1 MITPRILF
9 VHAHPD
15 DETIAT
21 GGTIAALTAE
31 GDQVTV
37 LTATRGE
44 GGEVIPPEMKAL
56 EGDRAGLASVR
67 ESEIAEAMRSLG
79 VTDHR
84 FLGTR
89 RGGAVTLPERR
100 FEDSGM
106 EWGPE
111 GHAVPAVSMP
121 AGALCA
127 ASTDEVADY
136 IAAVIDE
143 VRPHVVITYSANG
156 GYGHPDHVRVHDAT
170 VAAVEKATWRP
181 GRLLFVEIPAEVAR
195 ASFDPR
201 QSGFS
206 ETGFAQAQT
215 IPTMAPVGEIVVAQ
229 NVAGVRDA
237 RRRALAAHRT
247 QVSLSGDFMALSN
260 GIGTKPADHE
270 YYSLGAGA
278 PFPAETQSSGLAS
291 HVLAGLDLDALED
304 ANAAGAPRRRR
315 EPKKPGVFAFI
326 HAGLL
331 GLLIGLLGGFQHLNV
346 SVVRLGETPAIV
358 PWGLGLG
365 LLLALCGLWHLKSMY
380 RSTAPMLVAAIVI
393 AVVSYILGQPEW
405 LPGSDIVVTGTL
417 RSVVWLLGPM
427 VIAAVLAFV
436 PVRSRAQRSL

>member
-21 GGTIAALTAE
+21 GGTIAALVAE

-56 EGDRAGLASVR
+56 EGDRAGLAQVR
-67 ESEIAEAMRSLG
+67 EAEIEAAMRALG

-89 RGGAVTLPERR
+89 RGGAATLPERR

-106 EWGPE
+106 AWGPD
-111 GHAVPAVSMP
+111 GHAVPAPSMP
-121 AGALCA
+121 AAALCA
-127 ASTDEVADY
+127 APLDEVASY

-143 VRPHVVITYSANG
+143 VRPHAVITYSANG

-170 VAAVEKATWRP
+170 VAAVESARWRT
-181 GRLLFVEIPAEVAR
+181 GRLLFVEVPAEVAR
-195 ASFDPR
+195 DSFDPR
-201 QSGFS
+201 RPGFA
-206 ETGFAQAQT
+206 ETGFTVAQT
-215 IPTMAPVGEIVVAQ
+215 IPTKAPVGEIAVAQ
-229 NVAGVRDA
+229 NVTGVREA
-237 RRRALAAHRT
+237 RRAALAAHRT
-247 QVSLSGDFMALSN
+247 QVSVSGDFMALSN
-260 GIGTKPADHE
+260 GIGTRPADHE
-270 YYSLGAGA
+270 YFSIGAGT
-278 PFPAETQSSGLAS
+278 PVPTETLSAGPVP
-291 HVLAGLDLDALED
+291 HVLAGLDIEAIED
-304 ANAAGAPRRRR
+304 ANAGALRRRR
-315 EPKKPGVFAFI
+315 EPKKPGVFAFL
-326 HAGLL
+326 HAGVL
-331 GLLIGLLGGFQHLNV
+331 GLLIGVLGGFQHLNV
-346 SVVRLGETPAIV
+346 TVLRLGETPVIV
-358 PWGLGLG
+358 PWGVALGLV
-365 LLLALCGLWHLKSMY
+365 LALVGFWHLKTLY
-380 RSTAPMLVAAIVI
+380 RSTGPMLVAAIIV
-393 AVVSYILGQPEW
+393 AVVSYILGQPQW

-436 PVRSRAQRSL
+436 PVRARERAPA

>member
-1 MITPRILF
+1 
-9 VHAHPD
+9 
-15 DETIAT
+15 
-21 GGTIAALTAE
+21 
-31 GDQVTV
+31 
-37 LTATRGE
+37 
-44 GGEVIPPEMKAL
+44 
-56 EGDRAGLASVR
+56 
-67 ESEIAEAMRSLG
+67 
-79 VTDHR
+79 
-84 FLGTR
+84 
-89 RGGAVTLPERR
+89 
-100 FEDSGM
+100 M

-111 GHAVPAVSMP
+111 GHAVPAASMP

-181 GRLLFVEIPAEVAR
+181 GRSLFVEIPAEVAR

-206 ETGFAQAQT
+206 ETGFAPAQT

-270 YYSLGAGA
+270 YYSSAPAPRSPRRPRARDSPRTSSPASTSMLSRTRTRPEPPASPRAEEARCLRLHPCGTPRPPHRPPRGIPASQRLGRPPRRDPRDRALGTRTRTARSPCAASGTSNRCTGPPHRCSSPRSSSPSSPTSSASRSGRRDPTSSSPA
-278 PFPAETQSSGLAS
+278 PCGRWCGRSAPWSSRPS
-291 HVLAGLDLDALED
+291 SPSSPS
-304 ANAAGAPRRRR
+304 AAGRRDPSRTPLPDR
-315 EPKKPGVFAFI
+315 AFPDQTQI
-326 HAGLL
+326 PSIDL
-331 GLLIGLLGGFQHLNV
+331 
-346 SVVRLGETPAIV
+346 E
-358 PWGLGLG
+358 
-365 LLLALCGLWHLKSMY
+365 
-380 RSTAPMLVAAIVI
+380 
-393 AVVSYILGQPEW
+393 E
-405 LPGSDIVVTGTL
+405 
-417 RSVVWLLGPM
+417 
-427 VIAAVLAFV
+427 
-436 PVRSRAQRSL
+436 